1 MIMLPESLKQYTD
14 LYSVHKNEMS
24 GIYPPLLNDLHAR
37 AAQELDES
45 SGPRFRDAAL
55 LSECAPEKVFAP
67 DCGVNLF
74 RAESHVDVAASFR
87 CDVPNISTLLGV
99 VVNDM
104 YHPTALM
111 LKNLPQGVTVRSLAA
126 TAATDPAAL
135 EPYLNSLAGAAHS
148 RAAMLNSLL
157 LSDGIF
163 IHVAEGVRLDKTIQI
178 VNIFNSTAPTLTA
191 RRVVLVAGKDSAVRV
206 LFCDHSQSPEVTHI
220 NSAVL
225 EVYADKNSKVEVYDL
240 EESSP
245 ATRRYWQLFARQES
259 ESSLTVN
266 VNTLSGGLTHNE
278 FVIETV
284 GDNTETDLSG
294 LAVTSAEQV
303 VDTRVTLT
311 HKGTHSHS
319 SQLFKTALFDSSR
332 GGFGGKV
339 VVADGAFFT
348 DAAQTNRNLLLDTN
362 AHMVTAPQLEIWCDE
377 VKCSHGATTGQLDD
391 RAMFY
396 MRSRGIPEEE
406 ARMMLT
412 QAFMADVVER
422 VPLDVLRERLHHLV
436 EKRLS
441 GAAASCAGCSSNCS
455 LNQDEN
461 A

>member
-1 MIMLPESLKQYTD
+1 MIMLPQSLKQYTE
-14 LYSVHKNEMS
+14 LYRVHRQQMDA
-24 GIYPPLLNDLHAR
+24 IYPPLLNDLHAR
-37 AAQELDES
+37 AARELEES
-45 SGPRFRDAAL
+45 AGPSFRDAAL
-55 LSECAPEKVFAP
+55 LPECAPEKVFAP

-74 RAESHVDVAASFR
+74 RADSRADVAASFR

-99 VVNDM
+99 VVNDI

-111 LKNLPQGVTVRSLAA
+111 QKNLPDGVTVRSLAA
-126 TAATDPAAL
+126 VAASDPAAL
-135 EPYLNSLAGAAHS
+135 EPYLNTLAGVAHS

-163 IHVAEGVRLDKTIQI
+163 IHVADGVKVEKTIQI
-178 VNIFNSTAPTLTA
+178 VNIFYSDAPTLTA
-191 RRVVLVAGKDSAVRV
+191 RRVVLVAGRGSSVRV
-206 LFCDHSQSPEVTHI
+206 LFCDHSQSPGVAHV

-225 EVYADKNSKVEVYDL
+225 EVYAHEDSSVEIYDL
-240 EESSP
+240 EEASASS
-245 ATRRYWQLFARQES
+245 ARYWQMFARQES
-259 ESSLTVN
+259 HSSLTVN

-278 FVIETV
+278 FAIETY
-284 GDNTETDLSG
+284 GESTETDLSG
-294 LAVTSAEQV
+294 LAVTSQNQV

-311 HKGTHSHS
+311 HKGCHAHS
-319 SQLFKTALFDSSR
+319 SQLFKTALFGSSR

-348 DAAQTNRNLLLDTN
+348 DASQTNRNLLLDTD

-391 RAMFY
+391 RALFY
-396 MRSRGIPEEE
+396 MRSRGIPEQE

-412 QAFMADVVER
+412 QAFMADVVDR

-441 GAAASCAGCSSNCS
+441 GAAASCAGCSSNCNFS
-455 LNQDEN
+455 NDES